1 MRKGAAAK
9 LEEPPVEV
17 VLITH
22 VGAGAGED
30 VGVELRLRRA
40 VDVDAAGEDALGAGR
55 AVRAASD
62 GLVLDVDGAVRS
74 GEARGWEVWVAPYK
88 ATDGV
93 EVPLLQ
99 QMMLRH

>member
-9 LEEPPVEV
+9 LEEAPVEV

-30 VGVELRLRRA
+30 VRVELRLRRA